1 MEMEMETDTGRE
13 EEMPA
18 LSDGEEPWEE
28 EEEEGAAV
36 GQRTRCLF
44 CDGWFSS
51 AEVVF
56 SHCKTE
62 HEFNISDVIQKHGL
76 DFYGYIKLINFIRL
90 KKPTGAY
97 LSSLSSP
104 LPWEGEE
111 YLKPELEDDL
121 LLQFDIEDLC
131 GPANVVPCNGFS
143 DTTALLE
150 QLKHA
155 ERRARAAEA
164 ALARAQEDLQKMKQF
179 AQDFVMNTDVR
190 SSSSSS
196 AIADLQEDEDG
207 VYFSSY
213 GHYGIHEEMLKVV
226 LDVGCGTGILSMFAA
241 KAGAKKVIGVD
252 QSEIIYQAM
261 DIIRLN
267 KLEDIITLVKGRIE
281 EVDLPLD
288 KVDVIISEWMG
299 YFLLFES
306 MLDSVIYAKDKYL
319 AEGGSV
325 YPDICTISLVAVGDM
340 NKHVDKLLFWE
351 DVYGFDMSCMK
362 KAVIPEAVVE
372 VLDPNTLISA
382 ASVIKHIDCNTAST
396 PDLEFSSDFTLN
408 ITMSTKCTGFFECV
422 ETDSL
427 VLPDILVLHSSF
439 KESTKQIA
447 WMKEGVLGLAG
458 EEGELVG
465 GTPED
470 YRSWVAHTT
479 KSSFEGVLIH
489 FGSHSHC
496 PSPPLDSCQ
505 DRVVSSE
512 GDKPLREETPF
523 TIRMLDPD
531 NYLNIQGPSDYASQR
546 DMSKQAVNN
555 PEPVAR
561 GPNEGAGVVRIG
573 AENEPQS
580 PAATARLPRSLSND
594 SKALPSEEAKPNDSE
609 RTKVGICKLSST
621 PVQANSTLRR
631 ESVEA
636 FPCKHGPGVGTAGQ
650 AAVPHCKIPAL
661 QSTDGDANLSLG
673 KSTLE
678 QNSTKGAWV
687 TLSQST
693 VVLGTDGNTSVL
705 PGRVEGED
713 DVGDENKARGN
724 WSSKLDFILSMV
736 GYAVGL
742 GNVWRFPYL
751 AFKNGGG
758 AFLIPYL
765 MMLALAGI
773 PIFFLEVSLGQFASQ
788 GPVSVWK
795 AIPAL
800 QDSCIIGDHPKIQ
813 IKNST
818 FCMSAY
824 PNLTM
829 VNFTREGNKT
839 FVSGSEEYFK
849 YFVLKISAG
858 IEYPGEIRWPLALS
872 LFLAWVIVYAS
883 LAKGIKSSGKVVYF
897 TATFPYVVLIIL
909 LIRGV
914 TLPGAGDGIWYFIT
928 PKWEKLIDA
937 MQSET
942 FGYGFL
948 EIHLTISTVEK
959 CTKECSED
967 GKALEDTLIVTCT
980 NSATSI
986 FAGFVIF
993 SVIGFMA
1000 NELKVN
1006 IEAVADQG
1014 PGIAFVVYPEA
1025 LTRLP
1030 LSPFWAIIFFLMLLT
1045 LGLDT
1050 MFATI
1055 ETIVTSVSDEFPKYL
1070 RTHKALFTLGCCV
1083 SFFIMGFPMITQG
1096 GMYMLQLVDTYAAS
1110 YSLVIIAIFEL
1121 VGVSYI
1127 YVHPL
1132 LQLLPVGADDLRS
1145 LPLPRLVHGAR
1156 VADAGLLSHLDPS
1169 YVRDKNASSPRQ
1181 IHRGDCFYPVPLS
1194 VCLHIAGSQCKDAS
1208 YCLAEFMKELSFEG
1222 VLLGYDISW
1231 LGLPN
1236 QNAYEIAIE
1245 LLSMI
1250 YVINLPAFNLD
1261 VVPVPAVG
1269 FGMDPDLQIDIITE
1283 LDLVNTTFGVTQ
1295 VSGLHNASKAFLF
1308 QVKPV

>member
-1 MEMEMETDTGRE
+1 MPRCKAKGFGLDCRGAGGSPRSSPRTPSRSLALRAGCLRWNKSSWVPSSRRPPGGRRLGKIIGGLLRFLFTLSTETPALATPKIKDGRRGRSPRIFRGANAGSLPRSGVGLLRGKEAGGDGRWYPQVLSDSDRVLAHIIPDTG
-13 EEMPA
+13 
-18 LSDGEEPWEE
+18 
-28 EEEEGAAV
+28 
-36 GQRTRCLF
+36 
-44 CDGWFSS
+44 
-51 AEVVF
+51 
-56 SHCKTE
+56 
-62 HEFNISDVIQKHGL
+62 
-76 DFYGYIKLINFIRL
+76 
-90 KKPTGAY
+90 
-97 LSSLSSP
+97 
-104 LPWEGEE
+104 
-111 YLKPELEDDL
+111 
-121 LLQFDIEDLC
+121 
-131 GPANVVPCNGFS
+131 
-143 DTTALLE
+143 
-150 QLKHA
+150 
-155 ERRARAAEA
+155 
-164 ALARAQEDLQKMKQF
+164 
-179 AQDFVMNTDVR
+179 
-190 SSSSSS
+190 
-196 AIADLQEDEDG
+196 
-207 VYFSSY
+207 
-213 GHYGIHEEMLKVV
+213 
-226 LDVGCGTGILSMFAA
+226 
-241 KAGAKKVIGVD
+241 
-252 QSEIIYQAM
+252 M
-261 DIIRLN
+261 D
-267 KLEDIITLVKGRIE
+267 
-281 EVDLPLD
+281 
-288 KVDVIISEWMG
+288 
-299 YFLLFES
+299 
-306 MLDSVIYAKDKYL
+306 
-319 AEGGSV
+319 
-325 YPDICTISLVAVGDM
+325 
-340 NKHVDKLLFWE
+340 
-351 DVYGFDMSCMK
+351 
-362 KAVIPEAVVE
+362 
-372 VLDPNTLISA
+372 
-382 ASVIKHIDCNTAST
+382 ST
-396 PDLEFSSDFTLN
+396 
-408 ITMSTKCTGFFECV
+408 
-422 ETDSL
+422 
-427 VLPDILVLHSSF
+427 
-439 KESTKQIA
+439 
-447 WMKEGVLGLAG
+447 
-458 EEGELVG
+458 
-465 GTPED
+465 
-470 YRSWVAHTT
+470 
-479 KSSFEGVLIH
+479 
-489 FGSHSHC
+489 
-496 PSPPLDSCQ
+496 
-505 DRVVSSE
+505 
-512 GDKPLREETPF
+512 
-523 TIRMLDPD
+523 
-531 NYLNIQGPSDYASQR
+531 SQR
-546 DMSKQAVNN
+546 DMSKQVVNS
-555 PEPVAR
+555 PETVAP
-561 GPNEGAGVVRIG
+561 GPHEGAGVVRTG
-573 AENEPQS
+573 PENEPQNPPPPA
-580 PAATARLPRSLSND
+580 PAAVPRLPRSLSND
-594 SKALPSEEAKPNDSE
+594 HKTLLSEEAQPNDFE

-621 PVQANSTLRR
+621 PLQANSAPRR
-631 ESVEA
+631 ESAET
-636 FPCKHGPGVGTAGQ
+636 FPCKHTPGAGGAGQ
-650 AAVPHCKIPAL
+650 AAIPPCKIPAL
-661 QSTDGDANLSLG
+661 QSTGGDPNLTPG

-678 QNSTKGAWV
+678 QNNAKGAWV

-800 QDSCIIGDHPKIQ
+800 QGCGIAMLIISVLIAIYYNIILCYTLFYLFASFVPVLPWASCNNPWNTPDCKDKNKLLLDSCIIGDHPKIQ

-829 VNFTREGNKT
+829 VNFTSEGNKT

-914 TLPGAGDGIWYFIT
+914 TLPGAGAGIWYFIT

-937 MQSET
+937 MVWKDAATQIFFSLSAAWGGLIT
-942 FGYGFL
+942 LSSYNKFHNNCYR
-948 EIHLTISTVEK
+948 
-959 CTKECSED
+959 
-967 GKALEDTLIVTCT
+967 DTLIVTCT

-1127 YVHPL
+1127 YGLQRFCEDIEMMIGFQPSKFWRVCWAFVTPTILTFILCFSFYQWEPMTYGAYHYPGWSMVLGWLMLACSVIWIPVMFVIKMHLAPGKFIERLKLVCSPQPDWGPFLAKHRGERYMNMIDPL
-1132 LQLLPVGADDLRS
+1132 GTSSLGLKLPV
-1145 LPLPRLVHGAR
+1145 
-1156 VADAGLLSHLDPS
+1156 
-1169 YVRDKNASSPRQ
+1169 
-1181 IHRGDCFYPVPLS
+1181 
-1194 VCLHIAGSQCKDAS
+1194 KD
-1208 YCLAEFMKELSFEG
+1208 
-1222 VLLGYDISW
+1222 
-1231 LGLPN
+1231 
-1236 QNAYEIAIE
+1236 IE
-1245 LLSMI
+1245 L
-1250 YVINLPAFNLD
+1250 
-1261 VVPVPAVG
+1261 G
-1269 FGMDPDLQIDIITE
+1269 
-1283 LDLVNTTFGVTQ
+1283 TQ
-1295 VSGLHNASKAFLF
+1295 C
-1308 QVKPV
+1308 

>member
-1 MEMEMETDTGRE
+1 MR
-13 EEMPA
+13 
-18 LSDGEEPWEE
+18 L
-28 EEEEGAAV
+28 
-36 GQRTRCLF
+36 
-44 CDGWFSS
+44 
-51 AEVVF
+51 
-56 SHCKTE
+56 
-62 HEFNISDVIQKHGL
+62 VI
-76 DFYGYIKLINFIRL
+76 
-90 KKPTGAY
+90 
-97 LSSLSSP
+97 
-104 LPWEGEE
+104 
-111 YLKPELEDDL
+111 
-121 LLQFDIEDLC
+121 
-131 GPANVVPCNGFS
+131 
-143 DTTALLE
+143 
-150 QLKHA
+150 
-155 ERRARAAEA
+155 
-164 ALARAQEDLQKMKQF
+164 LA
-179 AQDFVMNTDVR
+179 
-190 SSSSSS
+190 
-196 AIADLQEDEDG
+196 G
-207 VYFSSY
+207 V
-213 GHYGIHEEMLKVV
+213 
-226 LDVGCGTGILSMFAA
+226 
-241 KAGAKKVIGVD
+241 
-252 QSEIIYQAM
+252 
-261 DIIRLN
+261 
-267 KLEDIITLVKGRIE
+267 
-281 EVDLPLD
+281 
-288 KVDVIISEWMG
+288 
-299 YFLLFES
+299 FLL
-306 MLDSVIYAKDKYL
+306 
-319 AEGGSV
+319 
-325 YPDICTISLVAVGDM
+325 T
-340 NKHVDKLLFWE
+340 
-351 DVYGFDMSCMK
+351 
-362 KAVIPEAVVE
+362 
-372 VLDPNTLISA
+372 SA
-382 ASVIKHIDCNTAST
+382 
-396 PDLEFSSDFTLN
+396 
-408 ITMSTKCTGFFECV
+408 M
-422 ETDSL
+422 
-427 VLPDILVLHSSF
+427 
-439 KESTKQIA
+439 
-447 WMKEGVLGLAG
+447 AG
-458 EEGELVG
+458 
-465 GTPED
+465 
-470 YRSWVAHTT
+470 
-479 KSSFEGVLIH
+479 
-489 FGSHSHC
+489 
-496 PSPPLDSCQ
+496 CQ
-505 DRVVSSE
+505 DY
-512 GDKPLREETPF
+512 D
-523 TIRMLDPD
+523 
-531 NYLNIQGPSDYASQR
+531 SQR
-546 DMSKQAVNN
+546 DMSKQVVNSPEAVA
-555 PEPVAR
+555 P
-561 GPNEGAGVVRIG
+561 GPNEGTGIVRISP
-573 AENEPQS
+573 ENEPQNAPPQA
-580 PAATARLPRSLSND
+580 PATMARLPRSLSND
-594 SKALPSEEAKPNDSE
+594 NKTFPSEEAKPNDFE

-631 ESVEA
+631 ESVDT
-636 FPCKHGPGVGTAGQ
+636 FPCKHTPGATGQ
-650 AAVPHCKIPAL
+650 AAIPHCKIPAL
-661 QSTDGDANLSLG
+661 QSTDGDANLNLG

-678 QNSTKGAWV
+678 QNNAKGTWV

-765 MMLALAGI
+765 MMLALAWI

-829 VNFTREGNKT
+829 VNFTSEGNKT

-914 TLPGAGDGIWYFIT
+914 TLPGAGAGIWYFIT

-937 MQSET
+937 MVWKDAATQIFFSLSAAWGGLIT
-942 FGYGFL
+942 LSSYNKFHNNCYR
-948 EIHLTISTVEK
+948 
-959 CTKECSED
+959 
-967 GKALEDTLIVTCT
+967 DTLIVTCT

-1070 RTHKALFTLGCCV
+1070 RTHKALFTLGCCI

-1127 YVHPL
+1127 YGLQRFCEDIEMMIGFQPSKFWRVCWAFVTPTILTFILCFSFYQWEPMTYGAYHYPGWSMVLGWLMLACSVIWIPVMFVIKMHLAPGKFIERLKLVCSPQPDWGPFLAKHRGERYMNMIDPL
-1132 LQLLPVGADDLRS
+1132 GTSSLGLKLPV
-1145 LPLPRLVHGAR
+1145 
-1156 VADAGLLSHLDPS
+1156 
-1169 YVRDKNASSPRQ
+1169 
-1181 IHRGDCFYPVPLS
+1181 
-1194 VCLHIAGSQCKDAS
+1194 KD
-1208 YCLAEFMKELSFEG
+1208 
-1222 VLLGYDISW
+1222 
-1231 LGLPN
+1231 
-1236 QNAYEIAIE
+1236 IE
-1245 LLSMI
+1245 L
-1250 YVINLPAFNLD
+1250 
-1261 VVPVPAVG
+1261 G
-1269 FGMDPDLQIDIITE
+1269 
-1283 LDLVNTTFGVTQ
+1283 TQ
-1295 VSGLHNASKAFLF
+1295 C
-1308 QVKPV
+1308 

>member
-1 MEMEMETDTGRE
+1 M
-13 EEMPA
+13 
-18 LSDGEEPWEE
+18 
-28 EEEEGAAV
+28 
-36 GQRTRCLF
+36 
-44 CDGWFSS
+44 
-51 AEVVF
+51 
-56 SHCKTE
+56 
-62 HEFNISDVIQKHGL
+62 
-76 DFYGYIKLINFIRL
+76 
-90 KKPTGAY
+90 
-97 LSSLSSP
+97 
-104 LPWEGEE
+104 
-111 YLKPELEDDL
+111 
-121 LLQFDIEDLC
+121 
-131 GPANVVPCNGFS
+131 
-143 DTTALLE
+143 
-150 QLKHA
+150 
-155 ERRARAAEA
+155 
-164 ALARAQEDLQKMKQF
+164 
-179 AQDFVMNTDVR
+179 
-190 SSSSSS
+190 
-196 AIADLQEDEDG
+196 
-207 VYFSSY
+207 
-213 GHYGIHEEMLKVV
+213 
-226 LDVGCGTGILSMFAA
+226 
-241 KAGAKKVIGVD
+241 
-252 QSEIIYQAM
+252 
-261 DIIRLN
+261 
-267 KLEDIITLVKGRIE
+267 
-281 EVDLPLD
+281 
-288 KVDVIISEWMG
+288 
-299 YFLLFES
+299 
-306 MLDSVIYAKDKYL
+306 
-319 AEGGSV
+319 
-325 YPDICTISLVAVGDM
+325 
-340 NKHVDKLLFWE
+340 
-351 DVYGFDMSCMK
+351 
-362 KAVIPEAVVE
+362 
-372 VLDPNTLISA
+372 
-382 ASVIKHIDCNTAST
+382 
-396 PDLEFSSDFTLN
+396 
-408 ITMSTKCTGFFECV
+408 
-422 ETDSL
+422 
-427 VLPDILVLHSSF
+427 
-439 KESTKQIA
+439 
-447 WMKEGVLGLAG
+447 
-458 EEGELVG
+458 
-465 GTPED
+465 
-470 YRSWVAHTT
+470 
-479 KSSFEGVLIH
+479 
-489 FGSHSHC
+489 
-496 PSPPLDSCQ
+496 
-505 DRVVSSE
+505 
-512 GDKPLREETPF
+512 
-523 TIRMLDPD
+523 
-531 NYLNIQGPSDYASQR
+531 
-546 DMSKQAVNN
+546 DMSKQVVNS
-555 PEPVAR
+555 PETVAP
-561 GPNEGAGVVRIG
+561 GPNEGARVVRISP
-573 AENEPQS
+573 ENEPQDAPS
-580 PAATARLPRSLSND
+580 QAPAAMARLPRSLSND
-594 SKALPSEEAKPNDSE
+594 SKPLFSEEAKPNDFE

-631 ESVEA
+631 ESVET
-636 FPCKHGPGVGTAGQ
+636 FPCKHTPGAGAAGQ
-650 AAVPHCKIPAL
+650 AAIPHCKIPAL
-661 QSTDGDANLSLG
+661 QSTDGDANLNLG

-678 QNSTKGAWV
+678 RNNAKGAWV

-800 QDSCIIGDHPKIQ
+800 QGCGIAMLIISVLIAIYYNIILCYTLFYLFASFVPVLPWASCNNPWNTPDCKDKNKLLLDSCIVGDHPKIQ

-829 VNFTREGNKT
+829 VNFTSEGNKT

-914 TLPGAGDGIWYFIT
+914 TLPGAGAGIWYFIT

-937 MQSET
+937 MVWKDAATQIFFSLSAAWGGLIT
-942 FGYGFL
+942 LSSYNKFHNNCYR
-948 EIHLTISTVEK
+948 
-959 CTKECSED
+959 
-967 GKALEDTLIVTCT
+967 DTLIVTCT

-1070 RTHKALFTLGCCV
+1070 RTHKALFTLGCCI

-1127 YVHPL
+1127 YGLQRFCEDIEMMIGFQPSKFWRVCWAFVTPTILTFILCFSFYQWEPMTYGAYHYPGWSMVLGWLMLACSVIWIPVMFVIKMHLAPGKFIERLKLVCSPQPDWGPFLAKHRGERYMNMIDPL
-1132 LQLLPVGADDLRS
+1132 GTSSLGLKLPV
-1145 LPLPRLVHGAR
+1145 
-1156 VADAGLLSHLDPS
+1156 
-1169 YVRDKNASSPRQ
+1169 
-1181 IHRGDCFYPVPLS
+1181 
-1194 VCLHIAGSQCKDAS
+1194 KD
-1208 YCLAEFMKELSFEG
+1208 
-1222 VLLGYDISW
+1222 
-1231 LGLPN
+1231 
-1236 QNAYEIAIE
+1236 IE
-1245 LLSMI
+1245 L
-1250 YVINLPAFNLD
+1250 
-1261 VVPVPAVG
+1261 G
-1269 FGMDPDLQIDIITE
+1269 
-1283 LDLVNTTFGVTQ
+1283 TQ
-1295 VSGLHNASKAFLF
+1295 C
-1308 QVKPV
+1308 